1 MGRER
6 LRHWFWILLVATTIF
21 VATSPLVTSNS
32 RYFYQ
37 EDDAHHFN
45 HTVEMAQE
53 GRLNP
58 HYFNKPALHFYL
70 RMPVVYASAAWEK
83 FQERLESLKEIRTR
97 NAYGVGDYA
106 FTPSHP
112 NILIW
117 NRLESVGWCALIGIL
132 VFSITLR
139 LTKQL
144 APALLATAMT
154 YASPEF
160 LKNSH
165 IIGVDTLMALL
176 CLACS
181 AVALTG
187 LSSRSPKRL
196 TLSAFAAGLACAAKY
211 NAAPIAL
218 VPLTL
223 WALKD
228 RSIQSLF
235 FVGVAGF
242 GGFFVGAPFSFLA
255 FDEFWKGISF
265 ELWHYAV
272 AGHTGNTA
280 ERGLP
285 QALFYVR
292 WLITDG
298 IGWLAT
304 SFALVG
310 SVAFLKR
317 DRERAIVFSAFPLAY
332 CALMVMQ
339 RANFTRN
346 MVVMI
351 PYFSV
356 YAAYTFS
363 LLSKSARRSMREPA
377 LLSLM
382 AASILALPLARS
394 AVIIRDSLYRGDS
407 RDALFMWFKNIRQ
420 VDDDVAVAGQL
431 QIPWEILNLP
441 GVDSFDLSKTPLES
455 LITRG
460 YRHVIVPSS
469 HVSLLSSAYEVE
481 WRTAGDEAPQR
492 IPNNPSLTIAKPQSA
507 ATIAPAD
514 SFTFAKDRDR
524 IIPLCPPSNEG
535 HCWIQAIVT
544 RANIPPTNAPTT
556 LEVMSP
562 WPRQH
567 IKITTTDGEEIA
579 SAPIDKP
586 GVWVSI
592 PLPPLPTNAASR
604 DVLIWVSQIHSPA
617 SQGIGKD
624 TRRLGIAIRR

>member
-6 LRHWFWILLVATTIF
+6 LCHWFWILLVAMTIV
-21 VATSPLVTSNS
+21 VATGPLVTSNS

-70 RMPVVYASAAWEK
+70 RMPVVYGSAVWEK
-83 FQERLESLKEIRTR
+83 LHGRLGSLREVRTR
-97 NAYGVGDYA
+97 NTYGVGDYA

-132 VFSITLR
+132 VFSIALR
-139 LTKQL
+139 LTNQL
-144 APALLATAMT
+144 SAALLATTIT

-160 LKNSH
+160 LKNSY
-165 IIGVDTLMALL
+165 IIGVDTLMALM
-176 CLACS
+176 CLICTT
-181 AVALTG
+181 VALVG
-187 LSSRSPKRL
+187 LSSRSFKRL
-196 TLSAFAAGLACAAKY
+196 TLCAFTAGLACAAKY
-211 NAAPIAL
+211 NAAPIAI

-228 RSIQSLF
+228 RSIRSLF
-235 FVGVAGF
+235 CVGIAGF
-242 GGFFVGAPFSFLA
+242 FGFFVGAPFSILA

-285 QALFYVR
+285 QALFYAR
-292 WLITDG
+292 WLVTDG

-304 SFALVG
+304 SCALVG
-310 SVAFLKR
+310 SIAFFKR
-317 DRERAIVFSAFPLAY
+317 DRERAIVFGVFPLAY
-332 CALMVMQ
+332 CALMIMQ

-351 PYFSV
+351 PYLAV
-356 YAAYTFS
+356 YAAYAFNHLQS
-363 LLSKSARRSMREPA
+363 SVRRSARDSA
-377 LLSLM
+377 LLGLV
-382 AASILALPLARS
+382 ALCILALPLARS

-407 RDALFMWFKNIRQ
+407 RDALFVWFKNIRQ
-420 VDDDVAVAGQL
+420 VDEDVAIAGQL
-431 QIPWEILNLP
+431 QVPWELLNLP
-441 GVDSFDLSKTPLES
+441 GVDSFDFSKTPLES

-460 YRHVIVPSS
+460 YRHVIIPSS
-469 HVSLLSSAYEVE
+469 HASLLSSAYEVE
-481 WRTAGDEAPQR
+481 WRTAGDETPQR
-492 IPNNPSLTIAKPQSA
+492 IPNNPSLTIAKPQAS
-507 ATIAPAD
+507 ATIVATETLA
-514 SFTFAKDRDR
+514 FTNDNGRVT
-524 IIPLCPPSNEG
+524 PLCPPSGEG
-535 HCWIQAIVT
+535 HCWIQSSVT
-544 RANIPPTNAPTT
+544 RASIPSSAKPTT
-556 LEVMSP
+556 IEVMSP
-562 WPRQH
+562 WQRQH
-567 IKITTTDGEEIA
+567 LRLTTTNGQEIV
-579 SAPIDKP
+579 SAPLEQAGAWMTI
-586 GVWVSI
+586 SI
-592 PLPPLPTNAASR
+592 PPLTSEEL
-604 DVLIWVSQIHSPA
+604 LIHVSQIHSAA

-624 TRRLGIAIRR
+624 SRRLGIAIRR

>member
-1 MGRER
+1 MRRER

-32 RYFYQ
+32 RYFYH

-70 RMPVVYASAAWEK
+70 RMPVVYASAVWEK
-83 FQERLESLKEIRTR
+83 LNGRLGSLKEIRTR
-97 NAYGVGDYA
+97 NTYGVGDYA

-117 NRLESVGWCALIGIL
+117 NRLESVAWCALIGIL

-139 LTKQL
+139 LTNQL
-144 APALLATAMT
+144 SPALLAAAIT

-160 LKNSH
+160 LKNSY
-165 IIGVDTLMALL
+165 IIGVDTLMALM
-176 CLACS
+176 CLVCTT
-181 AVALTG
+181 VALAG
-187 LSSRSPKRL
+187 LSSRSPRRL
-196 TLSAFAAGLACAAKY
+196 SLSALTAGLACAAKY

-218 VPLTL
+218 VPLTF
-223 WALKD
+223 WALED
-228 RSIQSLF
+228 RSIRSLF
-235 FVGVAGF
+235 LVGVTGLAGF
-242 GGFFVGAPFSFLA
+242 FLGAPFSLLA

-272 AGHTGNTA
+272 EGHTGNTA

-292 WLITDG
+292 WLVTDG

-310 SVAFLKR
+310 SVALFRR
-317 DRERAIVFSAFPLAY
+317 DRERAIVFGVFPLAY
-332 CALMVMQ
+332 CALMIMQ

-346 MVVMI
+346 MVVII
-351 PYFSV
+351 PYFAV
-356 YAAYTFS
+356 CAAYAFS
-363 LLSKSARRSMREPA
+363 RLGGPVRRSARDSA
-377 LLSLM
+377 LLGLV
-382 AASILALPLARS
+382 AVCILALPLARS

-407 RDALFMWFKNIRQ
+407 RDALFVWFKNLRQ
-420 VDDDVAVAGQL
+420 VDEDVAVAGQL
-431 QIPWEILNLP
+431 QIPWEILNVP
-441 GVDSFDLSKTPLES
+441 GVDSFDLTKTPLES

-460 YRHVIVPSS
+460 YRHVIIPSS
-469 HVSLLSSAYEVE
+469 HASLLSSAYDVE
-481 WRTAGDEAPQR
+481 WRTAGDESPQR
-492 IPNNPSLTIAKPQSA
+492 IPNNPSLMIAKPQAS
-507 ATIAPAD
+507 ATIVAAD
-514 SFTFAKDRDR
+514 SLAFTNDHGRVA
-524 IIPLCPPSNEG
+524 PLCPPSNEG
-535 HCWIQAIVT
+535 HCWIESRVT
-544 RANIPPTNAPTT
+544 RVSISSSAKPVT

-562 WPRQH
+562 WKHQH
-567 IKITTTDGEEIA
+567 IRITTTDGQELV
-579 SAPIDKP
+579 SAPLEQP
-586 GVWVSI
+586 GDWTTI
-592 PLPPLPTNAASR
+592 GIPPLTSTEL
-604 DVLIWVSQIHSPA
+604 LIHVSQIHSPA

-624 TRRLGIAIRR
+624 TRRLGVAIRR

>member
-21 VATSPLVTSNS
+21 VATSPLVTSDS

-70 RMPVVYASAAWEK
+70 RMPVVYASAVWEK
-83 FQERLESLKEIRTR
+83 IQGRLTSLKEIRTR
-97 NAYGVGDYA
+97 NPYGVGDYA

-139 LTKQL
+139 LTNQISAAFL
-144 APALLATAMT
+144 AAAIT

-160 LKNSH
+160 LKNSY
-165 IIGVDTLMALL
+165 IIGVDTLMALM
-176 CLACS
+176 CLACTT
-181 AVALTG
+181 VALTG
-187 LSSRSPKRL
+187 VSSRSLKRL
-196 TLSAFAAGLACAAKY
+196 TLSAFIAGLACAAKY
-211 NAAPIAL
+211 NAAPIAI

-228 RSIQSLF
+228 RSMRSLSL
-235 FVGVAGF
+235 VGIAGF
-242 GGFFVGAPFSFLA
+242 AGFFVGAPFSFLA
-255 FDEFWKGISF
+255 FDEFWEGISF

-394 AVIIRDSLYRGDS
+394 AVIIRDSLYCGDS
-407 RDALFMWFKNIRQ
+407 RDALFVWFKNIRQ
-420 VDDDVAVAGQL
+420 VDEDVAVAGQL
-431 QIPWEILNLP
+431 QIPWELLNLP
-441 GVDSFDLSKTPLES
+441 GVDSFDLSKTPLEG

-460 YRHVIVPSS
+460 YRYVIIPSS
-469 HVSLLSSAYEVE
+469 HASLLSSAYEVE
-481 WRTAGDEAPQR
+481 WRTAGDEATQR
-492 IPNNPSLTIAKPQSA
+492 IPNNPSLTIAKSQSSV
-507 ATIAPAD
+507 TIAAAE
-514 SFTFAKDRDR
+514 SLTFENNGDR
-524 IIPLCPPSNEG
+524 IVSLCPPSNEE
-535 HCWIQAIVT
+535 HCWINTSVA
-544 RANIPPTNAPTT
+544 RANIPPTKEPTT

-562 WPRQH
+562 WSRQH
-567 IKITTTDGEEIA
+567 LKIMSTDGEEIV
-579 SAPIDKP
+579 SAPLDTP
-586 GVWVSI
+586 GVWVTI
-592 PLPPLPTNAASR
+592 PLPPLPSNGAMR
-604 DVLIWVSQIHSPA
+604 QVLIHVGQIHSPA
-617 SQGIGKD
+617 SQGIGRD